1 MTTTS
6 PLSHSRLTLAAAATG
21 LSAVL
26 AVAAISLADSAHA
39 AGPPDP
45 DLGGAAAFSVLAGE
59 GVANTG
65 PTTIAGLLGSAGIQ
79 TTVTGGTSIT
89 PAGNVLAE
97 GSSVTSGAKADLL
110 QGYGEAATAP
120 TVPQPLLLGEI
131 GGQTLTGG
139 TYTRAGSLG
148 FTSTLTLDGENDPN
162 SVFIIQVGQDFD
174 VAGSSQV
181 VFTRGAQACHVYW
194 QIGNDAVI
202 GVNTDFKGTILASND
217 IVAKSGATFQGR
229 LLSNVGAITLDS
241 NTFTS
246 PTCATAT
253 TPPPTSATPVPTTP
267 VATKAPTPKP
277 TKKDGKSK
285 DDEDGKDGTKN
296 KGGKDDDKS
305 SSGGGAGGDGGG
317 DGTSSGGSG
326 TGTGGGTSSTPGLPD
341 TGGPPLYLAPVG
353 ALTLLTGVGLV
364 FATRRRVRGSHRA

>member
-1 MTTTS
+1 MTTSS
-6 PLSHSRLTLAAAATG
+6 PLSHPRLTLAAAATG
-21 LSAVL
+21 LTAVL
-26 AVAAISLADSAHA
+26 AVAAVSFADTAHA

-45 DLGGAAAFSVLAGE
+45 DLGGSAAFSVLAGE

-79 TTVTGGTSIT
+79 TTVTGGSSIT

-97 GSSVTSGAKADLL
+97 GSSVTSDAKADLL

-120 TVPQPLLLGEI
+120 TVPNPLLLGEI

-139 TYTRAGSLG
+139 TYTAAQSLG

-181 VFTRGAQACHVYW
+181 VFTRGAQACHLYW

-202 GVNTDFKGTILASND
+202 GVNTAFKGTILAGND
-217 IVAKSGATFQGR
+217 IVAKNGATFQGR

-246 PTCATAT
+246 PTCAAAT
-253 TPPPTSATPVPTTP
+253 TPAPVVTTPAPVATTPVPTT
-267 VATKAPTPKP
+267 KPTPKAN
-277 TKKDGKSK
+277 KKPSK
-285 DDEDGKDGTKN
+285 DSDRG
-296 KGGKDDDKS
+296 
-305 SSGGGAGGDGGG
+305 SSGGDSDSDGSDGSDGGSG
-317 DGTSSGGSG
+317 SDGSDGTSGAGTDTDGGTDGGSS
-326 TGTGGGTSSTPGLPD
+326 TTSGLPD
-341 TGGPPLYLAPVG
+341 AGGPPLYLAPVG
-353 ALTLLTGVGLV
+353 ALTLLTGAGLV
-364 FATRRRVRGSHRA
+364 LAARRRVRGTHRA